1 MCIHKSIYHR
11 TTTGYLNKHFKTTF
25 CVAYLPSMVFQRK
38 CATLTAYCL
47 ILCEPRMFMNIINTG
62 EFKVKDSLIKSTKDY
77 NDDLMKQLSEAK
89 QSGDKLQKSLNN
101 YENSQK
107 TREGN
112 INDLR
117 MRFMPIRDRCESGRY
132 PCTLL

>member
-1 MCIHKSIYHR
+1 
-11 TTTGYLNKHFKTTF
+11 
-25 CVAYLPSMVFQRK
+25 
-38 CATLTAYCL
+38 
-47 ILCEPRMFMNIINTG
+47 MFMNIINTG

-112 INDLR
+112 INGLR